1 MANRPQLRDH
11 RLIVMAGVMAWEGE
25 LSNARVRHLFDVQPV
40 QASRLLAEFRAVHA
54 EAIDDDRS
62 AKVLRW
68 RQPAKVATDMS
79 LDEYARLA
87 GGSETCL
94 VDARVNL
101 TAVSPAVFAAVRR
114 ACLEGGGVTICYASM
129 TTPAPTDRLIFPHS
143 LVHVGRRWH
152 VRAWCDKR
160 QGFRDFTLGRITAA
174 ELMPGC
180 KGPTSAEDRAWRQQV
195 DLRLVAHRRLSLE
208 QQAVVRKECFGGTM
222 GRRLKVRGCL
232 VSYVIQDVRAA
243 LTPERELP
251 PEFQLEVGNPDDLAP
266 WLFHRD

>member
-1 MANRPQLRDH
+1 
-11 RLIVMAGVMAWEGE
+11 MAWEGV

-40 QASRLLAEFRAVHA
+40 QASRLLAEFRAVYA
-54 EAIDDDRS
+54 ESIDDDRR

-68 RQPAKVATDMS
+68 RQPTKVATDMS
-79 LDEYARLA
+79 LDEYALLA
-87 GGSETCL
+87 GGSDTCL
-94 VDARVNL
+94 VDARVDL
-101 TAVSPAVFAAVRR
+101 TAVSPVVFAAVRR
-114 ACLEGGGVTICYASM
+114 GCLDGVGVTICYASM

-160 QGFRDFTLGRITAA
+160 QAFRDFTLGRITAA
-174 ELMPGC
+174 KLLPGC
-180 KGPTSAEDRAWRQQV
+180 TGPTFTEDFAWQQKV

-208 QQAVVRKECFGGTM
+208 QRMVVRNEYFGGTM

-243 LTPERELP
+243 LAPERELP
-251 PEFQLEVGNPDDLAP
+251 PEFQLEVGNADDLAP
-266 WLFHRD
+266 WLFRRD